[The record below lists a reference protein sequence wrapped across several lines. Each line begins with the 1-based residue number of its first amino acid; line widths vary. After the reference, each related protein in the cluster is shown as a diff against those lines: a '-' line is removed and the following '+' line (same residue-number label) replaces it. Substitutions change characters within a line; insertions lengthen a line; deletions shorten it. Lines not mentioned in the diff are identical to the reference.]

1 MDIVPPDPSSTLSHL
16 PLPHLPCPFPGLQ
29 VGFRGC
35 KALGETKR
43 GKAVRLV
50 CWTLSASRK
59 SRCGFKA
66 TAPVRGQPG
75 ATLFPPGAGSPG
87 LFIPLGSPALRT
99 PRRTASLCATLRTF
113 PGLSVRLFATRAP
126 EDAQEDYISELNY
139 LIVLETINLFY
150 FVLCKSISTSYSSF
164 MFVPE
169 KS

>member
-75 ATLFPPGAGSPG
+75 ATLFPPGRWEPWLVHSSWVPC
-87 LFIPLGSPALRT
+87 PAHASEDSL
-99 PRRTASLCATLRTF
+99 SLCDTPHVSWSECEAVCHQG
-113 PGLSVRLFATRAP
+113 PGGCTGRL
-126 EDAQEDYISELNY
+126 Y
-139 LIVLETINLFY
+139 
-150 FVLCKSISTSYSSF
+150 
-164 MFVPE
+164 
-169 KS
+169 

>member
-1 MDIVPPDPSSTLSHL
+1 MGLKPQLRSGASQELPSS
-16 PLPHLPCPFPGLQ
+16 P
-29 VGFRGC
+29 R
-35 KALGETKR
+35 A
-43 GKAVRLV
+43 
-50 CWTLSASRK
+50 
-59 SRCGFKA
+59 
-66 TAPVRGQPG
+66 
-75 ATLFPPGAGSPG
+75 AGSPG